1 MKGSSRKLLLPE
13 AALLA
18 LTLLTAGCG
27 SGGTQ
32 IRYVNA
38 IPSAGNVDFW
48 VDSAEVL
55 TSSSYGSTAKYQGI
69 SSGSHTVEVR
79 TAGTATDLINTNITL
94 QGGKDYTF
102 LAEKIQGN
110 DAPVLLTDD
119 NTAPA
124 SGDVNLRGINA
135 SPTCP
140 VDIYVLPHGTPI
152 SGFRPTWPDVV
163 QPNATSN
170 PIYLST
176 GAGTYD
182 IIGTFPATQLA
193 IAEILNQTIAA
204 GQIRSVVFLDAPTGG
219 PPCSASLVLH
229 DLN

>member
-1 MKGSSRKLLLPE
+1 MRGSSRKLLLPA

-18 LTLLTAGCG
+18 TTLLTAGCG
-27 SGGTQ
+27 SSSTR

-38 IPSAGNVDFW
+38 IPGAGNVDFW
-48 VDSAEVL
+48 LDSTEVQ
-55 TSSSYGSTAKYQGI
+55 TSSSYANAAKYQGI

-79 TAGTATDLINTNITL
+79 TAGTATDLINTNVTL

-102 LAEKIQGN
+102 LAEKVQGN

-124 SGDVNLRGINA
+124 SGDIKIRGINA

-140 VDIYVLPHGTPI
+140 VDIYVVPHGTSI
-152 SGFRPTWPDVV
+152 SGFRPTWPNIM

-170 PIYLST
+170 PIYLSIS
-176 GAGTYD
+176 AGTYD
-182 IIGTFPATQLA
+182 IIGTFPATQFP
-193 IAEILNQTIAA
+193 IAEELNLTIAE
-204 GQIRSVVFLDAPTGG
+204 GQIRSFVFLDAPTGG
-219 PPCSASLVLH
+219 PPCSATLVLA

>member
-1 MKGSSRKLLLPE
+1 MKGSSRKLLLPG

-32 IRYVNA
+32 IRYLNA
-38 IPSAGNVDFW
+38 IPGAGNVDFW
-48 VDSAEVL
+48 VDSTEIL
-55 TSSSYGSTAKYQGI
+55 TSSAYGSTAKYQGI
-69 SSGSHTVEVR
+69 GSGSHTVEVR
-79 TAGTATDLINTNITL
+79 TAGTATDLINTSVTL
-94 QGGKDYTF
+94 QGGKQYTF
-102 LAEKIQGN
+102 LAEKVQGN
-110 DAPVLLTDD
+110 NAPVLLTDD

-124 SGDVNLRGINA
+124 SGDIKIRGINA

-140 VDIYVLPHGTPI
+140 VDIYVVPHGTSI
-152 SGFRPTWPDVV
+152 SGFRPTWPNIV

-170 PIYLST
+170 PIYLSIS
-176 GAGTYD
+176 AGTYD

-193 IAEILNQTIAA
+193 IAEVLNQTMAE
-204 GQIRSVVFLDAPTGG
+204 GQIRSIVFLDAPTGG
-219 PPCSASLVLH
+219 PPCSASLVLP